1 MTEAILSSFDGK
13 LFIDGKFIEGRGARI
28 NVENPARGAVIG
40 QIAST
45 TSEEIEQ
52 AVASARAAFRSWS
65 RVPAKVRSQALHR
78 LGDLIF
84 ADAQRMAQIM
94 TLEQG
99 KPLNEAKGEILKLAE
114 ACHFYGEEAVR
125 VIGEIVPNDQNGYQ
139 SQVIREPIGVV
150 AAITPWNYPAE
161 LVGWKLCA
169 SLAAGCT
176 IIIKPAEI
184 TPFTALA
191 IAEKV
196 AEARI
201 PAGVVN
207 VVTGKGSIVGQALV
221 ENPNVDKVAFTGSSA
236 VGLHIQ
242 QTCPTVKRL
251 SLELGGNCPL
261 VITASADIDAAVK
274 GAVRR
279 SFRNMGQI
287 CIAINRI
294 YVARPI
300 YETFLE
306 KFAAAANAL
315 TIGDGLLDPSADIG
329 SMASHAPLEKTREHL
344 ADALEKGARLLCGG
358 KAPDGEEFARGF
370 FFRPTIVADCTHEM
384 KVMSEETFGPL
395 VGVAAFDSLE
405 EAIALANDTPYG
417 LASYV
422 YARDLQEIYQLSS
435 ELDYGNVAVNN
446 VDAGIMN
453 APYGGRKQSGIGYEH
468 GREGLLEYFNF
479 KHIRLHHGVG
489 A

>member
-1 MTEAILSSFDGK
+1 
-13 LFIDGKFIEGRGARI
+13 
-28 NVENPARGAVIG
+28 
-40 QIAST
+40 
-45 TSEEIEQ
+45 
-52 AVASARAAFRSWS
+52 
-65 RVPAKVRSQALHR
+65 
-78 LGDLIF
+78 
-84 ADAQRMAQIM
+84 MAQIM

-125 VIGEIVPNDQNGYQ
+125 VLGEIVPNDQNGYQ

-150 AAITPWNYPAE
+150 GAITPWNYPAE

-196 AEARI
+196 TEAKI

-207 VVTGKGSIVGQALV
+207 VLTGKGSLVGQALV
-221 ENPNVDKVAFTGSSA
+221 EHPDVDKIAFTGSSA

-242 QTCPTVKRL
+242 KSCPTVKRL

-261 VITASADIDAAVK
+261 IITASADIDAAVK

-294 YVARPI
+294 YVARPL

-306 KFAAAANAL
+306 KFAVAANAL
-315 TIGDGLLDPSADIG
+315 TIGDGLLEPAADIG
-329 SMASHAPLEKTREHL
+329 SMA
-344 ADALEKGARLLCGG
+344 
-358 KAPDGEEFARGF
+358 
-370 FFRPTIVADCTHEM
+370 
-384 KVMSEETFGPL
+384 
-395 VGVAAFDSLE
+395 
-405 EAIALANDTPYG
+405 
-417 LASYV
+417 
-422 YARDLQEIYQLSS
+422 
-435 ELDYGNVAVNN
+435 
-446 VDAGIMN
+446 
-453 APYGGRKQSGIGYEH
+453 
-468 GREGLLEYFNF
+468 
-479 KHIRLHHGVG
+479 
-489 A
+489 

>member
-1 MTEAILSSFDGK
+1 
-13 LFIDGKFIEGRGARI
+13 
-28 NVENPARGAVIG
+28 
-40 QIAST
+40 
-45 TSEEIEQ
+45 
-52 AVASARAAFRSWS
+52 VASARVAFRSWCK
-65 RVPAKVRSQALHR
+65 VPARERSRALHR
-78 LGDLIF
+78 LGDLIS
-84 ADAQRMAQIM
+84 ADAPRMAQIM

-125 VIGEIVPNDQNGYQ
+125 VLGEIVPNDQNGYQ

-150 AAITPWNYPAE
+150 GAITPWNYPAE
-161 LVGWKLCA
+161 LVGWKRCA

-196 AEARI
+196 TEAKI

-207 VVTGKGSIVGQALV
+207 VLTGKGSLVGQALV
-221 ENPNVDKVAFTGSSA
+221 EHPDVDKIAFTGSSA

-242 QTCPTVKRL
+242 KSCPTVKRL

-261 VITASADIDAAVK
+261 IITASADIDAAVK

-294 YVARPI
+294 YVARPL

-306 KFAAAANAL
+306 KFAVAATAL
-315 TIGDGLLDPSADIG
+315 TIGDGLLEPAADIG
-329 SMASHAPLEKTREHL
+329 SMASLAPLETTREHL
-344 ADALEKGARLLCGG
+344 ADALQKGTRLLAGG
-358 KAPDGEEFARGF
+358 KAPEGEKF
-370 FFRPTIVADCTHEM
+370 
-384 KVMSEETFGPL
+384 
-395 VGVAAFDSLE
+395 
-405 EAIALANDTPYG
+405 
-417 LASYV
+417 
-422 YARDLQEIYQLSS
+422 
-435 ELDYGNVAVNN
+435 
-446 VDAGIMN
+446 
-453 APYGGRKQSGIGYEH
+453 
-468 GREGLLEYFNF
+468 
-479 KHIRLHHGVG
+479 
-489 A
+489 